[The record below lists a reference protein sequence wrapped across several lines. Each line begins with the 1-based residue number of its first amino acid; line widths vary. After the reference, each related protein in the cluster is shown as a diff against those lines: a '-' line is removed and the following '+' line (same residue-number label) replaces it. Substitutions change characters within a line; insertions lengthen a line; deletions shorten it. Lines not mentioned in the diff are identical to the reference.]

1 MQRSI
6 PLRAGSEAPPESWW
20 QSQAQYIDNSL
31 SLCLMDAGSCLV
43 WMQDLNN
50 DGVPEVLLYN
60 RNRPGITVYTRRGE
74 DWRYA
79 GNVTL
84 SKSADKAIREAMP
97 KAVIK
102 PGEIWRLTVS
112 AIRYSIMV
120 LTINRAFLA
129 QPAPVTS
136 ARR

>member
-1 MQRSI
+1 
-6 PLRAGSEAPPESWW
+6 
-20 QSQAQYIDNSL
+20 
-31 SLCLMDAGSCLV
+31 MDAGSCLV

-102 PGEIWRLTVS
+102 PWRDLEINGQ
-112 AIRYSIMV
+112 RY
-120 LTINRAFLA
+120 
-129 QPAPVTS
+129 PVQYYGFDD
-136 ARR
+136 